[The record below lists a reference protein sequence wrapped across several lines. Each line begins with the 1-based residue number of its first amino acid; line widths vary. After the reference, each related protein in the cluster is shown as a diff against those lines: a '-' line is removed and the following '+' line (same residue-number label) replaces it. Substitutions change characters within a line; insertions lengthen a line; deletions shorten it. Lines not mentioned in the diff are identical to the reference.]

1 MNKIKY
7 MKPLW
12 WVLHIV
18 AIAAV
23 LWLGRFVQF

>member
-12 WVLHIV
+12 WVLHIL
-18 AIAAV
+18 AIALV
-23 LWLGRFVQF
+23 MWVGHSILF